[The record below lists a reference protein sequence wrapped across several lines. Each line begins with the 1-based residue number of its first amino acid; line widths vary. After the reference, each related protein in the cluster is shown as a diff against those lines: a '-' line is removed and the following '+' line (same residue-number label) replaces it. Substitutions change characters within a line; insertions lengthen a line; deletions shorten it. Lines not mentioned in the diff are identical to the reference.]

1 MSTGDNRQW
10 ALETLRVL
18 VTLGMVAIASGA
30 LYWVWQQY
38 RAHPWTRDGQVLAD
52 VAHVAAQVDGQMKVV
67 HVKDNQRVAQG
78 DLLFELDATFYEQ
91 AMKQAAADLRLRQAE
106 AEDAAVDVQQAA
118 ELHEQGRLAA
128 REYAVKQTLSKTKAA
143 AADAAQA
150 ALATARLQLD
160 HTAVVAPVGGYVTN
174 LQVKAGSYVEAGVP
188 QIAIVDADS
197 FWVAAYFKET
207 ELPRIRVGDPARVT
221 LIGYP
226 GQPLSGRV
234 DSIAFGIG
242 RRNAAA
248 APGDLAEVAPMFE
261 WIRLAQRIPVRIQL
275 DALPPDILLR
285 VGYTASVSVNPS
297 TP

>member
-1 MSTGDNRQW
+1 MSSGDNRQW

-18 VTLGMVAIASGA
+18 VTLVMVAIAGGS

-52 VAHVAAQVDGQMKVV
+52 VAHVAAQVEGQMTVV
-67 HVKDNQRVAQG
+67 HVKDNQRVAKG
-78 DLLFELDATFYEQ
+78 DLLFALDASFYEQ
-91 AMKQAAADLRLRQAE
+91 ALKQAEADLRLRQAE
-106 AEDAAVDVQQAA
+106 AEDAVADVQQAA
-118 ELHEQGRLAA
+118 EIHERGGLAA
-128 REYAVKQTLSKTKAA
+128 REYAVKQTLAKAKAA
-143 AADAAQA
+143 AVDSAQVA
-150 ALATARLQLD
+150 VATARLQLD
-160 HTAVVAPVGGYVTN
+160 HTRVVAPVTGYVTN
-174 LQVKAGSYVEAGVP
+174 LQVKAGSAVEAGVP
-188 QIAIVDADS
+188 LIAIVDADS

-207 ELPRIRVGDPARVT
+207 ELPGIRIGDPARVT

-226 GQPLSGRV
+226 DQPLNGRV
-234 DSIAFGIG
+234 ESIAYGIG

-285 VGYTASVSVNPS
+285 VGYTASVSINPS
-297 TP
+297 AP